1 MISNYLYMKRL
12 LLFLFIGIT
21 GFGYS
26 QSISPQ
32 SINSAGV
39 KMSQTNGSLSFN
51 LGEVV
56 VLSASDSDS
65 NTINSGFIS
74 GASITTEVLEV
85 PNVDLLNVKVY
96 PNPTTTM
103 ITVDV
108 KDTQLSQMII
118 EVIDMNG
125 KVVSKGTY
133 AGISNKIGINA
144 SSWEN
149 GNYILQLKDISGNRI
164 GSYQIIK
171 QD

>member
-1 MISNYLYMKRL
+1 MKTLYFILFSGIYL
-12 LLFLFIGIT
+12 T
-21 GFGYS
+21 CHS

-32 SINSAGV
+32 SVNSAGV

-56 VLSASDSDS
+56 VLSASDLDS

-74 GASITTEVLEV
+74 GATITTQVLEV
-85 PNVDLLNVKVY
+85 PNVDLLNVRVY

-108 KDTQLSQMII
+108 MDTQLSQMII
-118 EVIDMNG
+118 EIVDMNG

>member
-1 MISNYLYMKRL
+1 MKRL
-12 LLFLFIGIT
+12 LFMLFLGLMSI
-21 GFGYS
+21 GYS
-26 QSISPQ
+26 QSLAPQ
-32 SINSAGV
+32 SVNSAGV
-39 KMSQTNGSLSFN
+39 NMSQTNGSLSFI

-56 VLSASDSDS
+56 VLSASDLDS
-65 NTINSGFIS
+65 NSINSGFIS
-74 GASITTEVLEV
+74 GATITTEVLEV

-103 ITVDV
+103 IFVDV
-108 KDTQLSQMII
+108 MDTQLSQMVI
-118 EVIDMNG
+118 EIIDMNG
-125 KVVSKGTY
+125 KVVSKGIY

>member
-1 MISNYLYMKRL
+1 M
-12 LLFLFIGIT
+12 LFLGLMSI
-21 GFGYS
+21 GYS
-26 QSISPQ
+26 QSLAPQ
-32 SINSAGV
+32 SVNSAGV
-39 KMSQTNGSLSFN
+39 NMSQTNGSLSFI

-56 VLSASDSDS
+56 VLSASDLDS
-65 NTINSGFIS
+65 NSINSGFIS
-74 GASITTEVLEV
+74 GATITTEVLEV

-103 ITVDV
+103 IFVDV
-108 KDTQLSQMII
+108 MDTQLSQMVI
-118 EVIDMNG
+118 EIIDMNG
-125 KVVSKGTY
+125 KVVSKGIY

>member
-1 MISNYLYMKRL
+1 MSNYLNLKRL

-39 KMSQTNGSLSFN
+39 KMSQTNGSLSFI
-51 LGEVV
+51 LGEAV
-56 VLSASDSDS
+56 VLSASDLDS

-74 GASITTEVLEV
+74 GATITTEVLEV

-96 PNPTTTM
+96 PNPTPSM

-108 KDTQLSQMII
+108 MDTQLSQMII
-118 EVIDMNG
+118 EIVDMNG
-125 KVVSKGTY
+125 KVISKGTY

>member
-1 MISNYLYMKRL
+1 MKTLYFI
-12 LLFLFIGIT
+12 LFLGMCLT
-21 GFGYS
+21 CHS
-26 QSISPQ
+26 QSLAPQ
-32 SINSAGV
+32 SVNSAGV
-39 KMSQTNGSLSFN
+39 NMSQTNGSLSFI

-56 VLSASDSDS
+56 VLSASDLDS
-65 NTINSGFIS
+65 NSINSGFIS
-74 GASITTEVLEV
+74 GATITTEVLEV

-103 ITVDV
+103 ITVDIM
-108 KDTQLSQMII
+108 DTQLSQMII
-118 EVIDMNG
+118 EIVDMNG

>member
-1 MISNYLYMKRL
+1 M
-12 LLFLFIGIT
+12 LFLGLMSI
-21 GFGYS
+21 GYS
-26 QSISPQ
+26 QSLAPQ
-32 SINSAGV
+32 SVNSAGV
-39 KMSQTNGSLSFN
+39 KMRQSNGSLSFN

-56 VLSASDSDS
+56 VLSASDLDNNS
-65 NTINSGFIS
+65 INSGFIS
-74 GASITTEVLEV
+74 GATITTEVLEV
-85 PNVDLLNVKVY
+85 SNVDLLNVKVY

-108 KDTQLSQMII
+108 MDIQLSQMVI
-118 EVIDMNG
+118 EIVDMNG

-144 SSWEN
+144 SNWEN

>member
-1 MISNYLYMKRL
+1 MKRL
-12 LLFLFIGIT
+12 LFMLFLGLMSI
-21 GFGYS
+21 GYS
-26 QSISPQ
+26 QSLAPQ
-32 SINSAGV
+32 SVNSAGV
-39 KMSQTNGSLSFN
+39 KMRQSNGSLSFN

-56 VLSASDSDS
+56 VLSASDLDNNS
-65 NTINSGFIS
+65 INSGFIS
-74 GASITTEVLEV
+74 GATITTEVLEV
-85 PNVDLLNVKVY
+85 SNVDLLNVKVY

-108 KDTQLSQMII
+108 MDIQLSQMVI
-118 EVIDMNG
+118 EIVDMNG

-144 SSWEN
+144 SNWEN

>member
-1 MISNYLYMKRL
+1 MKTLY
-12 LLFLFIGIT
+12 FILCLGICLT
-21 GFGYS
+21 CHS

-56 VLSASDSDS
+56 VLSASDLDS

-74 GASITTEVLEV
+74 GATITTEVLEV
-85 PNVDLLNVKVY
+85 PNFDLLNVKVY
-96 PNPTTTM
+96 PNPTATI

-108 KDTQLSQMII
+108 MDIQLSQMVI
-118 EVIDMNG
+118 EIVDMNG
-125 KVVSKGTY
+125 KVVSKGNY

>member
-1 MISNYLYMKRL
+1 MKRL
-12 LLFLFIGIT
+12 YFVLFLGMGLT
-21 GFGYS
+21 CHS

-56 VLSASDSDS
+56 VLSASDLDS
-65 NTINSGFIS
+65 NSINSGFIS
-74 GASITTEVLEV
+74 GATITTEVLEV

-103 ITVDV
+103 IFVDV
-108 KDTQLSQMII
+108 MDTQLSQMVI
-118 EVIDMNG
+118 EIIDMNG
-125 KVVSKGTY
+125 KVVSKGIY